1 LIIKGND
8 VEELQQEAI
17 FWRELIQQ
25 EGERD
30 SVCNLVIE
38 MGSPQQRLS
47 DLHHSFAEA
56 MVRLKN
62 PGTASLSSDT
72 IQAKEGIDLQKFE
85 HAELEKY
92 LKFGMLSNFNEFFEA
107 HLLPICETALQSK
120 LVMQYIFLDVI
131 LTVAQFVS
139 DLGDQDHQIAPEI
152 QDSESWLQHITTI
165 EEMRGE
171 LRRIISG
178 ALVFRNS
185 QANHER
191 SILIQ
196 QAKHYIDNNF
206 DDPDLQMN
214 KIAAQYNLSSNHFS
228 TVFSQE
234 IGEPFRDYLNNL
246 RINRAKELLS
256 TTSIMCSQVAYQCGY
271 NDAHYFSTFF
281 KKKTGFTPQA
291 FREHAQK
298 NQG

>member
-1 LIIKGND
+1 
-8 VEELQQEAI
+8 
-17 FWRELIQQ
+17 
-25 EGERD
+25 
-30 SVCNLVIE
+30 
-38 MGSPQQRLS
+38 
-47 DLHHSFAEA
+47 
-56 MVRLKN
+56 
-62 PGTASLSSDT
+62 
-72 IQAKEGIDLQKFE
+72 
-85 HAELEKY
+85 
-92 LKFGMLSNFNEFFEA
+92 
-107 HLLPICETALQSK
+107 
-120 LVMQYIFLDVI
+120 MQYIFLDVI

-298 NQG
+298 NQS